1 MAYPRYSLSVDV
13 AYSTR
18 YALRLTWPTSRT
30 PSPNGASKR
39 QGMVIVV
46 PVPNRPAIE
55 NPLRK

>member
-46 PVPNRPAIE
+46 PVPNRPGD
-55 NPLRK
+55 